1 VEPSGAQPAASN
13 RIRNRLD
20 QHWSTADQRAP
31 WAMGPEIPMSKW
43 YVKYHNQ
50 SPLTHADWD
59 AFRDPDQLVYRG
71 YNMI

>member
-1 VEPSGAQPAASN
+1 
-13 RIRNRLD
+13 
-20 QHWSTADQRAP
+20 
-31 WAMGPEIPMSKW
+31 MGPEIPMSKW